1 MLILAAAVATLSC
14 TIYSVHDGDTVSADC
29 GGNRM
34 KIRMV
39 GIDAPELKQRYGRTS
54 RQVLADHVFQ
64 RKVTLQTFS
73 QDKYRRTIAEVFL
86 NGESVNA
93 WMVKGGHAWVY
104 ESRPRRE
111 WFPLQESA
119 KAAEIGLWR
128 DPRPVAPWIF
138 RR

>member
-1 MLILAAAVATLSC
+1 MFVLASVATALSC

-29 GGNRM
+29 GGMRI
-34 KIRMV
+34 KVRMV
-39 GIDAPELKQRYGRTS
+39 GIDAPELKQKYGRTS
-54 RQVLADHVFQ
+54 RQALADHVFQ
-64 RKVTLQTFS
+64 KKVTLQT
-73 QDKYRRTIAEVFL
+73 QGRDKYGRALGEVFL

-104 ESRPRRE
+104 AAKPRRE

-119 KAAEIGLWR
+119 KAAETGLWR